1 MNATETSPKVILSLT
16 DYSVAYLPD
25 AEDPDYLPYAVLDAE
40 GEIADQWDTRTEA
53 IEDAQAKQ
61 AEIDEERAEE
71 RREALREQI
80 GDLTADVADEGTL
93 RMVLALLKRAAK

>member
-1 MNATETSPKVILSLT
+1 MATPKTSPKVVKSFADFT
-16 DYSVAYLPD
+16 VAYLPD
-25 AEDPDYLPYAVLDAE
+25 PEDPESLPYAVLDSK
-40 GEIADQWDTRTEA
+40 GEEDDRWDTREEA
-53 IEDAQAKQ
+53 MEYASTRQ

-93 RMVLALLKRAAK
+93 RMVLALLKKAAG